1 RLEAIETRLHAIE
14 RLKRKY
20 GGSVA
25 AVLEAR
31 AAASA
36 DLAQIE
42 EAPERLKALAAEQT
56 RLLADL
62 LERGRRLS
70 RRREA
75 AAAKLCEGVLAE
87 LRELGMPR
95 AIFQVR
101 FHREPA
107 EEGRPAPVR
116 ATGLEEAEFLLSVN
130 PGEEVRPLA
139 KVASG
144 GELSRIML
152 ALKGMLAEADDT
164 PTLIFDEVD
173 SGIGGGMA
181 EVVGRKLAAVGAR
194 RQVLCVTHLPQI
206 AAMADAHYRVEKRTR
221 GGRTE
226 TSLHRLEGEDRV
238 AELARM
244 LGAAGDSDL
253 PRRHAAAIL
262 ERAVRLRRTGRRGG
276 RG

>member
-1 RLEAIETRLHAIE
+1 M
-14 RLKRKY
+14 
-20 GGSVA
+20 
-25 AVLEAR
+25 
-31 AAASA
+31 
-36 DLAQIE
+36 LA
-42 EAPERLKALAAEQT
+42 
-56 RLLADL
+56 RLLAALRASWNAPAFRGTALSLLLLWATFDAL
-62 LERGRRLS
+62 DAIDGALERLLTSQTRPVAVEVLNPK
-70 RRREA
+70 A
-75 AAAKLCEGVLAE
+75 AA
-87 LRELGMPR
+87 
-95 AIFQVR
+95 QVR
-101 FHREPA
+101 AEAKQSLPVEQPVLCIAFEGSGRET
-107 EEGRPAPVR
+107 EWQI
-116 ATGLEEAEFLLSVN
+116 ATL
-130 PGEEVRPLA
+130 GEEIRPLA

-181 EVVGRKLAAVGAR
+181 EVVGRKLAGVSAG

-226 TSLHRLEGEDRV
+226 TSLSRLEGDDRV
-238 AELARM
+238 AEVARM
-244 LGAAGDSDL
+244 LGGAGDSDL

-262 ERAVRLRRTGRRGG
+262 ERAGRLRKAGRRGG